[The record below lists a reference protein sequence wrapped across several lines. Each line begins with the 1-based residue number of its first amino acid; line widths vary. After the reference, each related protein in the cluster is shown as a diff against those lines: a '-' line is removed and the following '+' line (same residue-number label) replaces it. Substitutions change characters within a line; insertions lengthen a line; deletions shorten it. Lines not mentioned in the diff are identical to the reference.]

1 MIACTRLDGPAM
13 PANVVAE
20 CAIVDPAAIES
31 LARTLPDAER
41 RLAAVRSAA
50 RRTGFTA
57 GRLALHA
64 ALAESDAGAHA
75 ARPILRDERGRP
87 KPTWDGAPPLS
98 IAHSRARAV
107 AVVAPVGSCTAIGV
121 DVEEIDHHRAQAL
134 LRMSLSEAEIALIR
148 ASDPELLTGPIALW
162 CAREACVKAHALEV
176 GWFGT
181 ALVAT
186 RFAPSTAAAAGAV
199 RAWTI
204 EIALEGHA
212 PMHAHAWESRGAVYA
227 FASRACISA

>member
-1 MIACTRLDGPAM
+1 MTRIFRPTVHALPEGS
-13 PANVVAE
+13 VFAE
-20 CAIVDPAAIES
+20 YD
-31 LARTLPDAER
+31 ARHPR
-41 RLAAVRSAA
+41 RLAQDEPFLPEEERALASSIRSAA

-64 ALAESDAGAHA
+64 ALAESDAREHS

-87 KPTWDGAPPLS
+87 KPTWDNAPPLS

-107 AVVAPVGSCTAIGV
+107 ALVAPVGSCMALGV
-121 DVEEIDHHRAQAL
+121 DVEEIDYHRAQAL

-148 ASDPELLTGPIALW
+148 ASDPELVTGPIALW

-181 ALVAT
+181 TLIAT
-186 RFAPSTAAAAGAV
+186 RFAPSTPPIAGATRTWAV
-199 RAWTI
+199 
-204 EIALEGHA
+204 EIAFEGHA
-212 PMHAHAWESRGAVYA
+212 PFAALAWVGTEAVYA
-227 FASRACISA
+227 TAVRG

>member
-1 MIACTRLDGPAM
+1 LLPEEERA
-13 PANVVAE
+13 
-20 CAIVDPAAIES
+20 
-31 LARTLPDAER
+31 LALSI
-41 RLAAVRSAA
+41 RSAA

-64 ALAESDAGAHA
+64 ALAESDARAHA

-107 AVVAPVGSCTAIGV
+107 AVVAPVGSCTTLGV

-162 CAREACVKAHALEV
+162 CAREACVKAHAIEV
-176 GWFGT
+176 GWFGS
-181 ALVAT
+181 ALRV
-186 RFAPSTAAAAGAV
+186 RSLVPVEPRMPGAEASFEV
-199 RAWTI
+199 EVEFESRPA
-204 EIALEGHA
+204 
-212 PMHAHAWESRGAVYA
+212 MRAHAWQANGAM
-227 FASRACISA
+227 FALAVRR

>member
-1 MIACTRLDGPAM
+1 MTRIYRPSAHALPEGS
-13 PANVVAE
+13 VFAE
-20 CAIVDPAAIES
+20 YD
-31 LARTLPDAER
+31 ARHPK
-41 RLAAVRSAA
+41 RLAQDEPLLPEEERALALSIRSAA

-64 ALAESDAGAHA
+64 ALAESDARAHA

-107 AVVAPVGSCTAIGV
+107 AVVAPVGSCTALGV

-186 RFAPSTAAAAGAV
+186 RFAPSTPPIDGAARAWAVEIAFEGHTPFAALAWAGTEAVYATAV
-199 RAWTI
+199 RA
-204 EIALEGHA
+204 
-212 PMHAHAWESRGAVYA
+212 
-227 FASRACISA
+227 